1 MDAGRCFLFLL
12 LPSFFFLP
20 SQTQSSHSFT
30 SVLVSQNGLDFVK
43 NLLVNK
49 AIASIIPLQ
58 IPRIEKSVK
67 IPFLGGIDVVVSNLT
82 IYELDVASSY
92 VKLGETGVVIVAS
105 GTTCNLSMNWH
116 YSYSTW
122 LPPIEISDQGIAS
135 VQVQGMEIGLSLG
148 LKTDEGGLKLSLSE
162 CGCHVEDI
170 TIELQGGASWFY
182 QGMVNAFK
190 DQIGSSVESTIAKK
204 LTEGVSDLDSFLQ
217 NLPKEIPVDDN
228 AALNVTFTSDP
239 ILRNSSITFEI
250 DGLFTK
256 GETNQFLKSFFRK
269 SVSLVI
275 CPGNSK
281 MLGISVDEAVFNSA
295 AALYYNADFVQWVV
309 DKIPEQALL
318 NTARWRFIIP
328 QLYKK
333 YPNQDMSLNIS
344 LSSPPRVKISEQY
357 VGANV
362 NADLVINVLD
372 ASQVI
377 PVACISLMIRGSGAL
392 RVMGNNL
399 GGSVSLEDFSMS
411 LKWSNIGNLHLHLL
425 QPIVWTVIQ
434 TVFVPYANDHLEKGF
449 PLPIIHGFTLQ
460 NAEIICSSS
469 EITVCSDVA
478 YLDSSQQPQWRL
490 KLPRSTTWK
499 PNL

>member
-1 MDAGRCFLFLL
+1 
-12 LPSFFFLP
+12 
-20 SQTQSSHSFT
+20 
-30 SVLVSQNGLDFVK
+30 
-43 NLLVNK
+43 
-49 AIASIIPLQ
+49 
-58 IPRIEKSVK
+58 
-67 IPFLGGIDVVVSNLT
+67 
-82 IYELDVASSY
+82 
-92 VKLGETGVVIVAS
+92 
-105 GTTCNLSMNWH
+105 
-116 YSYSTW
+116 
-122 LPPIEISDQGIAS
+122 
-135 VQVQGMEIGLSLG
+135 MEIGLSLG
-148 LKTDEGGLKLSLSE
+148 LKSDEGGLKLSLSE

-170 TIELQGGASWFY
+170 TIELEGGASWFY

-217 NLPKEIPVDDN
+217 SLPKEIPVDDN
-228 AALNVTFTSDP
+228 ADLNVTFTSDP

-256 GETNQFLKSFFRK
+256 GETNQVLKSFFKK

-309 DKIPEQALL
+309 DKIPEQSLL

-333 YPNQDMSLNIS
+333 YPNQDMNLNIS
-344 LSSPPRVKISEQY
+344 LSSPPLVKISEQY

-372 ASQVI
+372 ANQVI

-425 QPIVWTVIQ
+425 QVKPSCQ
-434 TVFVPYANDHLEKGF
+434 VFKALACLF
-449 PLPIIHGFTLQ
+449 LSFLAFTRVSL
-460 NAEIICSSS
+460 S
-469 EITVCSDVA
+469 CSDLLANSVDCYTNSVCA
-478 YLDSSQQPQWRL
+478 IC
-490 KLPRSTTWK
+490 K
-499 PNL
+499 